1 MPRMKKT
8 LDTKEEKTDILEDTA
23 LETNSNKTKRGK
35 KTDRNKHSV
44 YMLQAFF
51 KALKGKKK
59 NLST

>member
-44 YMLQAFF
+44 YMLQAFI
-51 KALKGKKK
+51 KAMK
-59 NLST
+59 